1 VSRIVLR
8 DLRLSS
14 EKQIKKVNL
23 YHLRLTWGVYLIK
36 EEEHNLP
43 LYDYQCPICQHVVEI
58 LITKPKDKFWC
69 PYCERQLERVL
80 SKPAK
85 TPDKWRV

>member
-36 EEEHNLP
+36 EEELNLP